1 MFNISCKSN
10 DTVYVDMYTDIGII
24 KLEVNLHKAPVT
36 AKNFLRYID
45 ENRYSDFHFYR
56 TVTNKNQ
63 PYNKIKIEVI
73 QGGLGL
79 EKNSNSLHPIIHETT
94 NMTGLKHKNGTISM
108 ARLEPGS
115 ASSEIFICIN
125 DQPELDHDG
134 NRNPDGKGFA
144 AFGKVISGM
153 EVVRAIHSLPN
164 ENQLIKN
171 VVKVNSFKIR
181 PQS

>member
-1 MFNISCKSN
+1 MFNIACYSN

-24 KLEVNLHKAPVT
+24 KLEINLNKAPIT
-36 AKNFLRYID
+36 ARNFLRYID

-94 NMTGLKHKNGTISM
+94 NMTGLKHKN
-108 ARLEPGS
+108 
-115 ASSEIFICIN
+115 
-125 DQPELDHDG
+125 
-134 NRNPDGKGFA
+134 
-144 AFGKVISGM
+144 
-153 EVVRAIHSLPN
+153 
-164 ENQLIKN
+164 
-171 VVKVNSFKIR
+171 
-181 PQS
+181 

>member
-1 MFNISCKSN
+1 MFNIACNSN

-24 KLEVNLHKAPVT
+24 KLEINLNKAPIT
-36 AKNFLRYID
+36 ARNFLRYID

-63 PYNKIKIEVI
+63 PNNKIKIEVI

-79 EKNSNSLHPIIHETT
+79 GHSSSLHPIVHETT
-94 NMTGLKHKNGTISM
+94 SITGLKHKNGTISM

-125 DQPELDHDG
+125 DQPELDHSG
-134 NRNPDGKGFA
+134 NRNPDGEGFA

-153 EVVRAIHSLPN
+153 EVVRTIHSLPN
-164 ENQLIKN
+164 ENQLITN
-171 VVKVNSFKIR
+171 VIKVNSFKIR
-181 PQS
+181 RT